1 MLFAHSPRN
10 LASTSGPLAPPR
22 RAWLAGLGALIG
34 TLALAAL
41 PAGASDPSQAEIH
54 IGASAALSGPAA
66 ALGLRYHAGARA
78 YFKQLNQHG
87 GIHGSRLVL
96 DLLDDA
102 YEPERTEANTRQL
115 IEQARTLAL
124 FGYVGTP
131 TSLAALPFV
140 KRSKLAFVG
149 AYSGADALREPINAQ
164 VFNVRAS
171 YAQEGVALA
180 QAMRRDGVRRVDVIY
195 QADLFGRSGL
205 EAIRDA
211 AQKAKLQLDQVV
223 TVKRNSADVAR
234 PVRELLE
241 RSSAS
246 AGSSQA
252 IFMVSSYA
260 SCAAIVREARKQ
272 GFRGRF
278 YTLSFAGLEPLREA
292 LGAGMK
298 GLTLAQ
304 VMPDAE
310 NRKLPLVAEYQQAML
325 AAGEH
330 EFDSISLE
338 GYVSARVLAEGLRRA
353 KPPLTRESVAPA
365 LESLGALDLG
375 GLRLH
380 FSAQR
385 HQGSDLVELRVGK

>member
-34 TLALAAL
+34 TLALTAL

-78 YFKQLNQHG
+78 YFKQLNEHG
-87 GIHGSRLVL
+87 GIHGARLVL

-102 YEPERTEANTRQL
+102 YEPERTEANTRHL

-140 KRSKLAFVG
+140 KRSHIAFVG
-149 AYSGADALREPINAQ
+149 AYSGAHALREPFNAL

-171 YAQEGVALA
+171 YVQEGVALA
-180 QAMRRDGVRRVDVIY
+180 QAMHRDGVRRVDVVY

-211 AQKAKLQLDQVV
+211 AQKAKLQLGQVV
-223 TVKRNSADVAR
+223 TVKRNSGDVAGQ
-234 PVRELLE
+234 VRELLE
-241 RSSAS
+241 RSAS
-246 AGSSQA
+246 GGQSSQA

-260 SCAAIVREARKQ
+260 SCAAIVREARQQ

-292 LGAGMK
+292 LGDNMK

-330 EFDSISLE
+330 DFDSISLE

-353 KPPLTRESVAPA
+353 KQPLTRESIAPA